1 MEFRI
6 EIAGKV
12 VGISSLYD
20 EVYDLCK
27 GYYTEDSE
35 DFHITTSESDIQF
48 EHDKSISEAIF
59 EGNPP
64 YEYEKSYYETLA
76 VYRKIAVKMLQY
88 DTWLMHGAVVATKDM
103 GAVIFTAPS
112 GIGKT
117 THMKLWLEHIP
128 GAFVVNGDKPLL
140 RFAGDSCEV
149 CGTPW
154 AGKEAMQTNII
165 LPLRA
170 ICFLERGDK
179 NEIEKSTFDEYYPM
193 LFQQTY
199 RPSEQSAMIKTME
212 LIKRVGT
219 SVPLYRLRCN
229 MDPEAAK
236 VAYDGMAKEL

>member
-12 VGISSLYD
+12 IGISSLYD

-35 DFHITTSESDIQF
+35 DFHVTTSESDIQF

-128 GAFVVNGDKPLL
+128 GAFVVNGDKPLIRL
-140 RFAGDSCEV
+140 SSAGYEV

-154 AGKEAMQTNII
+154 AGKEGLQTNTIM
-165 LPLRA
+165 PLKA
-170 ICFLERGDK
+170 VCFIERGEVNQLDQMTY
-179 NEIEKSTFDEYYPM
+179 SDAYPM
-193 LFQQTY
+193 LIQQTY
-199 RPSEQSAMIKTME
+199 RPSDKFEMSKTLS
-212 LIKRVGT
+212 LIMDFGRT
-219 SVPLYRLRCN
+219 VPLYRMKCN
-229 MDPEAAK
+229 MNPEAAYK
-236 VAYDGMAKEL
+236 AYEVISSI